1 MLNVRM
7 EIFKIINKYTK
18 KKVLAS
24 KDVSLIKDLN
34 FDSMQLIQVITEI
47 EELFNISLE
56 LGEELLDLI
65 ESTDAIIEYI
75 EGIY

>member
-7 EIFKIINKYTK
+7 EIFKIINKYANE
-18 KKVLAS
+18 KVLAS

>member
-7 EIFKIINKYTK
+7 EIFKIINKYANE
-18 KKVLAS
+18 KVLAS

-65 ESTDAIIEYI
+65 ESTDVIIEYI